1 MPCTGCSALHGM
13 NPSFYK
19 IPNNHR
25 MLKKIYGEYN
35 FVAFFPDEIRN
46 CSVTHPRHKCQNS
59 LEKMNEDLMHCNT
72 SNLRALSKNVS
83 RRFSTIFCF
92 LNQTV
97 CVDLL
102 GNKTNNFLFLIG
114 TQAYMKEEFILV
126 LLAAPNF
133 KFCYNQR
140 FHCISILKDVKTIR
154 R

>member
-1 MPCTGCSALHGM
+1 MPCSGCSALHGM

-59 LEKMNEDLMHCNT
+59 LEKMNEYLMHCNT
-72 SNLRALSKNVS
+72 CNLRALSKNVS

-102 GNKTNNFLFLIG
+102 GNETNNFLFSYWYTSLYEG
-114 TQAYMKEEFILV
+114 GVHSCVASSSKFQILLQSKV
-126 LLAAPNF
+126 SL
-133 KFCYNQR
+133 Y
-140 FHCISILKDVKTIR
+140 FHIKR